1 MAPNFEPFY
10 GGNRRRSEL
19 WARKT
24 AGQGLSLEE
33 KAELQ
38 GRIYFPN
45 NPKAADLLK
54 MYILKQTTE
63 DAGLD
68 RYFTEEEE
76 EAELDGYLIFRDN
89 PRAADLLTKLFLGQI
104 IEEERK
110 ELEEYF
116 QEYFQRK
123 KFSPEVNSTWDRVK
137 ARDPNVGQVNMNQ
150 GKALEVSPGDDE
162 KIK

>member
-1 MAPNFEPFY
+1 MANNFEQSHR
-10 GGNRRRSEL
+10 GNPHENESSAQEG
-19 WARKT
+19 

-63 DAGLD
+63 DAGLG
-68 RYFTEEEE
+68 RYFTEEE
-76 EAELDGYLIFRDN
+76 EAELDGYFIFRDN
-89 PRAADLLTKLFLGQI
+89 PTAADLLTRLFLEKI
-104 IEEERK
+104 TEKERK

-123 KFSPEVNSTWDRVK
+123 KFSPEVNSLWDKVK
-137 ARDPNVGQVNMNQ
+137 ARDPNVEQVDMSQ
-150 GKALEVSPGDDE
+150 GKALKFSPGDDE

>member
-1 MAPNFEPFY
+1 MANNFEQSHR
-10 GGNRRRSEL
+10 GNPHENESSAQEG
-19 WARKT
+19 

-63 DAGLD
+63 DAGLG
-68 RYFTEEEE
+68 RYFTEEE

-104 IEEERK
+104 TEKERE
-110 ELEEYF
+110 ELEKYF
-116 QEYFQRK
+116 PHK
-123 KFSPEVNSTWDRVK
+123 D
-137 ARDPNVGQVNMNQ
+137 
-150 GKALEVSPGDDE
+150 
-162 KIK
+162 